1 MNINCL
7 LKERTMQGINSNF
20 LSVLLVFG
28 LSACS
33 NAAEYKPQRLDEKTV
48 YKNSEHELNSI
59 YFDIKAMLVIIKTKL
74 SILLIL
80 NALG

>member
-1 MNINCL
+1 
-7 LKERTMQGINSNF
+7 MQGINSNF

-48 YKNSEHELNSI
+48 YKNSEYELNST
-59 YFDIKAMLVIIKTKL
+59 YFYIKSYIGDNKNEVKYLVDTQQDRK
-74 SILLIL
+74 SVV
-80 NALG
+80 

>member
-1 MNINCL
+1 
-7 LKERTMQGINSNF
+7 MQGINSNF

-48 YKNSEHELNSI
+48 YKNSEHEMNSI
-59 YFDIKAMLVIIKTKL
+59 YFDIKIYIGDNKNEVKYLVDTQRSWLKNRNLKCD
-74 SILLIL
+74 
-80 NALG
+80 